1 MAPAEHRAASQPSE
15 PSLLSGRLVLVRDGA
30 VRDVPLTGPIQVSIF
45 GTAVDWELT

>member
-1 MAPAEHRAASQPSE
+1 MVVGTTS
-15 PSLLSGRLVLVRDGA
+15 A